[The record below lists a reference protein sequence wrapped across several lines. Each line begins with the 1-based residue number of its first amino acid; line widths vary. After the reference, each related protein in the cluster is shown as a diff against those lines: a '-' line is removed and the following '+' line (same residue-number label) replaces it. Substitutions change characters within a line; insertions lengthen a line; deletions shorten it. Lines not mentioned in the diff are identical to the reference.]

1 MEHLLHRLYGVDAP
15 AGRKYTMKIAEFK
28 VKQEDAW
35 PGGRCEMRLSRIITE
50 KYHTNEAFPSTQ
62 NPEKISNSRPTFDD
76 NCLLN
81 PGPKLIH
88 LMCSVNDNT
97 VSDSEN

>member
-1 MEHLLHRLYGVDAP
+1 MH
-15 AGRKYTMKIAEFK
+15 GRVAAATCA
-28 VKQEDAW
+28 
-35 PGGRCEMRLSRIITE
+35 LSRIITE

-62 NPEKISNSRPTFDD
+62 KSQNPEKIPIAMSLRPVSNSRPTFDD

-81 PGPKLIH
+81 PEPKLIH

-97 VSDSEN
+97 ISDSKN